1 MNINNIV
8 ELREHYPD
16 IVKTFAYQVRILN
29 RNIERSKRIL
39 AKTAKKGI
47 IKLGTLVK
55 R

>member
-8 ELREHYPD
+8 ELRELYPD
-16 IVKTFAYQVRILN
+16 IVKTFAYQVRIFN
-29 RNIERSKRIL
+29 RNIEKAKRIL

-47 IKLGTLVK
+47 IKLLTLAK